1 MPVPSTLIAATV
13 VLAIAAG
20 CAGDPGGAAPTAS
33 ATATAS
39 APAPATASATP
50 TVPTSASTP
59 ANPAVAPT
67 PTPNTPVAP
76 PPPPAECA
84 PVVVLGARGSGQPPG
99 LGAEVAEVVA
109 SLQTTGTPVTAEA
122 VDYAASP
129 IADALLAPELFV
141 TSVLTGARA
150 LRAQTAALLERCPG
164 ARVVWAGYSQG
175 ALVVRAAIDNA
186 PDPAT
191 EGVGGVVLLADP
203 SRAPLDPVNR
213 GSAPPE
219 VGGPQSADPSAVAG
233 PVSAAWA
240 PLTTSWC
247 LAGDPFCDG
256 STTDTFGGIL
266 IHTQGYREQGITTQA
281 AAEAATLL
289 GLG

>member
-1 MPVPSTLIAATV
+1 MSVPSALIAATV

-20 CAGDPGGAAPTAS
+20 CAGDPGGEAPTAR

-50 TVPTSASTP
+50 TAPTATTT
-59 ANPAVAPT
+59 APAVAPT
-67 PTPNTPVAP
+67 PTPTPVAP

-99 LGAEVAEVVA
+99 VGAEVAEVVA

-150 LRAQTAALLERCPG
+150 LRVQTAALLERCPG

-186 PDPAT
+186 PDPAA